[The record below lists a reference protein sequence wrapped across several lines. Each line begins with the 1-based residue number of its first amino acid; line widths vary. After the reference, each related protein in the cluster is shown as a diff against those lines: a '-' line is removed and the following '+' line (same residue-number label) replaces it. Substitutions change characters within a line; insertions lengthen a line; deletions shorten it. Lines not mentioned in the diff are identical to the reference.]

1 MTLRQDLRRGGQMHR
16 SSHGS
21 KPSDGELRQ
30 CPASCTSILKMYRL
44 RAPIVIWDRD
54 SGRLE
59 SDVRAGA
66 LMPAS
71 WNQIVCWLQQIDGLR
86 RPA

>member
-30 CPASCTSILKMYRL
+30 CPASCVSILKMYRL
-44 RAPIVIWDRD
+44 RGPIAIWDRD

-59 SDVRAGA
+59 SDVRAGDA
-66 LMPAS
+66 DAYRTGGEPTSL
-71 WNQIVCWLQQIDGLR
+71 LR
-86 RPA
+86 KTGAG